1 MSNTVSHRRSPTRT
15 GHSTRLRPPARN
27 VLDGVGAFLVS
38 GLYLAALPIELIL
51 GTRVQFPFILYTVM
65 VFCFVVLVRRHRL
78 QEACLALLGRSS
90 GRRTAFFGLA
100 GALVFW
106 FALQA
111 FVSPC
116 PAYAQRKYALWLINA
131 VLPLV
136 VGYLWIDKVE
146 KIRILLR
153 VGTIWI
159 ALVLAFWVANPDGI
173 ANLDVRHVVLR
184 GDFSQIT
191 SCSFCRSVSL
201 AAMVCV
207 VSVGL
212 QVFRGPATLLPAGLA
227 PVMLYLA
234 LQSGS
239 RGAVLSFAVAA
250 SFFLVLSLNRRRLLL
265 LAAVLPVLVA
275 MVFSHVA
282 ATNSVTG
289 IIDSGLLQGDLRDGS
304 VIEHFDAWRLSA
316 VTALLHPL
324 GIGFGGY
331 PRVAGYGDEPLY
343 PHNAVLEVW
352 VESGLIGLGLFACLI
367 ALPFLSLGP
376 GQFADRHIVAME
388 SLFLIT
394 FLFAMTYLGIEGS
407 NPYWFFLGALWSI
420 RDNRRSGPVPADLRQ
435 HRNAIG
441 LSRTRQR
448 GRRTGTS
455 RSCAPARTPRP
466 VQYPSDRLVEPHRYA

>member
-1 MSNTVSHRRSPTRT
+1 M
-15 GHSTRLRPPARN
+15 
-27 VLDGVGAFLVS
+27 S
-38 GLYLAALPIELIL
+38 GLCLAALPIELIL
-51 GTRVQFPFILYTVM
+51 GTRVRFPFILYTVI
-65 VFCFVVLVRRHRL
+65 VSCFVVLARWHRL
-78 QEACLALLGRSS
+78 QETCLALLGRS
-90 GRRTAFFGLA
+90 RRRPSAFLVLA

-111 FVSPC
+111 LVSPC
-116 PAYAQRKYALWLINA
+116 PAYAQRKYPLWLLNA
-131 VLPLV
+131 MLPLV
-136 VGYLWIDKVE
+136 VGYLWIDKAE
-146 KIRILLR
+146 RIRTLLR

-159 ALVLAFWVANPDGI
+159 ALVLAFWVANPDAI

-184 GDFSQIT
+184 GEFSQIT

-207 VSVGL
+207 VGVGL
-212 QVFRGPATLLPAGLA
+212 RVFKGPATLLPAGLV

-239 RGAVLSFAVAA
+239 RGAVLSLAVAV

-265 LAAVLPVLVA
+265 LAAILPVLVA
-275 MVFSHVA
+275 MAFSQVA

-289 IIDSGLLQGDLRDGS
+289 IIDSGLLEGDLRDGS

-316 VTALLHPL
+316 VTAFLHPL

-331 PRVAGYGDEPLY
+331 PRIAGYGDEPLY

-352 VESGLIGLGLFACLI
+352 VEGGLIGLGLFACLVV
-367 ALPFLSLGP
+367 LPFMSLGP
-376 GQFADRHIVAME
+376 GQFVDRHIVALE
-388 SLFLIT
+388 ALFLIT

-407 NPYWFFLGALWSI
+407 NPYWFFLGALWAI
-420 RDNRRSGPVPADLRQ
+420 RDGRHSCPVPADPRK
-435 HRNAIG
+435 HGNARG
-441 LSRTRQR
+441 LSRIRQR

-455 RSCAPARTPRP
+455 RSRAPARTPRH
-466 VQYPSDRLVEPHRYA
+466 VQYPLDSPVKPHPYA